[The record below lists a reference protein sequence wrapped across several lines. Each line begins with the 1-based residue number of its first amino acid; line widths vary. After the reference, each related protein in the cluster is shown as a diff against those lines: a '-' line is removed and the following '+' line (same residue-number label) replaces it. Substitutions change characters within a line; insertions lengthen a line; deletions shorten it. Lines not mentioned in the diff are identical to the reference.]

1 MEQYDIMVVGAG
13 SAGLCAALQASY
25 VLGGQRVC
33 LVEKNGMCGG
43 TTTVGG
49 VNFPGIFHVWGRQVI
64 AGIGWELVEQ
74 TRRES
79 GKPLPDYL
87 CEYPMA
93 HRHPEYQISIDAVV
107 FACLA
112 DERLKAAKTVV
123 KFHTMIG
130 AVRECGDGHLV
141 TLCGKDGLYN
151 VAAKVLIDCTG
162 DANLSK
168 LAGAKLNVM
177 DECQPGTFSCYAM
190 GYDYESLDM
199 EELQKNFEKAVEA
212 GEVTYDDLG
221 WNRAFTPAFLKKH
234 GHNSN
239 HITGINAADSA
250 GRTRMEMAGRA
261 SLMRLFRFL
270 KKQKG
275 FENLEFKLA
284 ASECGVRESRT
295 VQGLQTITVDDY
307 VDGRVFDN
315 AVCYSYYPVD
325 LHDAKQGLVNR
336 KIQPGHVPTVPLGAL
351 IPKGLSNFMV
361 AGRILSSD
369 RLANSALRIQ
379 ATCMATGQA
388 AGAAAALAIK
398 HDCEPADVDLD
409 ELRRILQ
416 ENHAIVPPRE

>member
-1 MEQYDIMVVGAG
+1 MQYRSDRKGNPISILGYGCMRFARKGNAIDEDRTEREILLAIRSGVTYFDTAYIYPG
-13 SAGLCAALQASY
+13 SESC
-25 VLGGQRVC
+25 LGRI
-33 LVEKNGMCGG
+33 LEKNGMRDRVTIATKLPQYLITSAGAVDRYFNEQLQRLR
-43 TTTVGG
+43 TDHVD
-49 VNFPGIFHVWGRQVI
+49 IIQFHNPPFV
-64 AGIGWELVEQ
+64 
-74 TRRES
+74 
-79 GKPLPDYL
+79 PLP
-87 CEYPMA
+87 
-93 HRHPEYQISIDAVV
+93 
-107 FACLA
+107 
-112 DERLKAAKTVV
+112 
-123 KFHTMIG
+123 G
-130 AVRECGDGHLV
+130 
-141 TLCGKDGLYN
+141 GKDGLYD

-168 LAGAKLNVM
+168 LAGAKLNVLN
-177 DECQPGTFSCYAM
+177 ECQPGTFSCYAM
-190 GYDYESLDM
+190 GYDFASLDM

-295 VQGLQTITVDDY
+295 VQGIQTITVDDY
-307 VDGRVFDN
+307 VSGRVFDN

-388 AGAAAALAIK
+388 AGAAAALAIQ
-398 HDCEPADVDLD
+398 HHCEPADVDLD
-409 ELRRILQ
+409 ELRCVLQ
-416 ENHAIVPPRE
+416 ENHAIVPPSE